1 MTVRK
6 GRIKAELNSK
16 RKRHDQGPLGAPSTG
31 SIGLELRRMVEI
43 RNFFLAFGKLLESS
57 FPRALGLGVF
67 SRNARFG
74 RAMFKIH
81 VLRSKTKK
89 KKNMMGDGGGERIR

>member
-57 FPRALGLGVF
+57 FPRAFRAWGLFPGMRVLEEPC
-67 SRNARFG
+67 SKYTSCAPRNE
-74 RAMFKIH
+74 
-81 VLRSKTKK
+81 KK
-89 KKNMMGDGGGERIR
+89 KMM

>member
-1 MTVRK
+1 MT
-6 GRIKAELNSK
+6 KAHLV
-16 RKRHDQGPLGAPSTG
+16 GAPSTG

-57 FPRALGLGVF
+57 FPRAFRAWGLF
-67 SRNARFG
+67 PDARFG

-81 VLRSKTKK
+81 VLRPPKRK
-89 KKNMMGDGGGERIR
+89 KKNDVRRRGERIT